1 MTPPDAMSW
10 DEAVSLVNDAVVSLR
25 NFDQRGTAHDLQ
37 LALAAIQSHRVQA
50 EARVAELEAVADT
63 SLALRA
69 AIEGRTVAAKALA
82 VEIARYAKGRGLDY
96 PHYPDIDQTPYSEIE
111 ILDDAVEAALFA
123 LKEKRKVV
131 TAARGK
137 WRSATNAYR
146 SGKANSE
153 TLRALLGA
161 ADGVRLTESDVV
173 ALVAGPYMY
182 HHKMNDL
189 QTRYAEGF
197 DRCREMTIDSIK
209 TRFAIEAT
217 LTKAPAND

>member
-1 MTPPDAMSW
+1 MTAPRDAL
-10 DEAVSLVNDAVVSLR
+10 A
-25 NFDQRGTAHDLQ
+25 Q
-37 LALAAIQSHRVQA
+37 LA
-50 EARVAELEAVADT
+50 
-63 SLALRA
+63 ALYR
-69 AIEGRTVAAKALA
+69 L
-82 VEIARYAKGRGLDY
+82 
-96 PHYPDIDQTPYSEIE
+96 
-111 ILDDAVEAALFA
+111 
-123 LKEKRKVV
+123 
-131 TAARGK
+131 
-137 WRSATNAYR
+137 AYR
-146 SGKANSE
+146 AGHHDTVEGSYTDVFQSDRFTYFVEQVEEELKDSDFE